1 MRILRTLA
9 IMLLVGE
16 LAFAF
21 QIPEDPVLKARTQR
35 ALALGISD
43 GDLPPVPRTIAEPPP
58 LPAPETNYKDT
69 RKGRSVRA
77 SRSSRVKKGHRVTKG
92 KAHSA
97 VKHRIK
103 KHRK

>member
-1 MRILRTLA
+1 MQILKAVA
-9 IMLLVGE
+9 ITFLVGE

-35 ALALGISD
+35 AQAQGISD
-43 GDLPPVPRTIAEPPP
+43 GDLPPVPRAIAEPPP

-77 SRSSRVKKGHRVTKG
+77 SRSTRAKKGQRATKHKVHPTVKRRVKMQH
-92 KAHSA
+92 
-97 VKHRIK
+97 
-103 KHRK
+103 